1 MRTQHGEPDNQ
12 RSASE
17 PIPFTTDPA
26 TRDEEKPSPDRKFDL
41 TFLPDSA
48 EQVLEAIENMS
59 RRIDDLARELKC
71 LGHFDDDDD
80 EGPKAA

>member
-1 MRTQHGEPDNQ
+1 MRTEHDQGENP

-17 PIPFTTDPA
+17 PIPFPA
-26 TRDEEKPSPDRKFDL
+26 DSAARQQAEPQRERKFDL

-48 EQVLEAIENMS
+48 EQVLEAIEHMS
-59 RRIDDLARELKC
+59 RRIDDLARELNC

-80 EGPKAA
+80 GPKAA